1 DPERVAVTE
10 HLRDRPQELELGVT
24 VPHLDLCALPRIGA
38 EQVGLRMLLLDEA
51 ADRHGL
57 AQDAAVGQLEDRQQR
72 DRVLAAK
79 LFGLVCG
86 VRDQHLDR
94 VVRHVLL
101 RQEDA
106 HPARIRRAGVVVQEH
121 AEDFSRS
128 TPKNGK
134 ARADLVQSTGM
145 RIVGILVVLCLS
157 AGLGGCK
164 NKGDADAAPDP
175 EAVKA
180 QQELI
185 ARRDKL
191 LEARRKLQ
199 SDKDKLDAE
208 IAEIQAK
215 GGDATEQLKKKAELD
230 AELESQNESLLALVN
245 SKVDAIGKAA
255 DKTAQVAAREADLAS
270 RERSVAE
277 REARLAE
284 RERAL
289 AVRDAESAARWKES
303 CSVGAPTIIQAAS
316 PKDGKYTKSDV
327 SALIRKAKRAMAK
340 KGLINSD
347 LPG

>member
-1 DPERVAVTE
+1 
-10 HLRDRPQELELGVT
+10 
-24 VPHLDLCALPRIGA
+24 
-38 EQVGLRMLLLDEA
+38 
-51 ADRHGL
+51 
-57 AQDAAVGQLEDRQQR
+57 
-72 DRVLAAK
+72 
-79 LFGLVCG
+79 
-86 VRDQHLDR
+86 
-94 VVRHVLL
+94 
-101 RQEDA
+101 
-106 HPARIRRAGVVVQEH
+106 
-121 AEDFSRS
+121 
-128 TPKNGK
+128 
-134 ARADLVQSTGM
+134 M
-145 RIVGILVVLCLS
+145 RIAGIVVVLCLC
-157 AGLGGCK
+157 AALGGCK

-175 EAVKA
+175 AAVKA

-191 LEARRKLQ
+191 LEARKKLQ
-199 SDKDKLDAE
+199 SDKEKLDAE

-277 REARLAE
+277 REARIAE

-289 AVRDAESAARWKES
+289 AVRDAESAARWKDS

-347 LPG
+347 LPGPAQGLESDAASALDGNDTSKAYFAAAQLVATVDSISINRQFIQAKTARLSAQAKGTKVDEATNRQLADILGDVMQKYNDGDFSAANRRLNQLASMLAKR

>member
-1 DPERVAVTE
+1 
-10 HLRDRPQELELGVT
+10 
-24 VPHLDLCALPRIGA
+24 
-38 EQVGLRMLLLDEA
+38 
-51 ADRHGL
+51 
-57 AQDAAVGQLEDRQQR
+57 
-72 DRVLAAK
+72 
-79 LFGLVCG
+79 
-86 VRDQHLDR
+86 
-94 VVRHVLL
+94 
-101 RQEDA
+101 
-106 HPARIRRAGVVVQEH
+106 
-121 AEDFSRS
+121 
-128 TPKNGK
+128 
-134 ARADLVQSTGM
+134 M
-145 RIVGILVVLCLS
+145 RIAGILVVLCLC
-157 AGLGGCK
+157 AALGGCK

-175 EAVKA
+175 AAVKA

-191 LEARRKLQ
+191 LEARKKLQ

-270 RERSVAE
+270 RERTVAE
-277 REARLAE
+277 REARIAE

-289 AVRDAESAARWKES
+289 AVRDAESAARWKDS
-303 CSVGAPTIIQAAS
+303 CSVGAPTIIQTAS

-327 SALIRKAKRAMAK
+327 SALIKKAKRAMSK

-347 LPG
+347 LPGPAQGLESDAAKALDGNDTSKAYFAAAQLVATVDSIAINRQFIQAKTARLSAQAKGTKVDEATNRQLADILGDVMQKYNDGDFSAANRRLNQLASMLAKRN